1 LFEYDM
7 QQLPSYTSKSLI
19 FLALPRVQECQS
31 RVEES
36 DGHRRVQDRPV
47 RWLLAVAVKP
57 SVACVGGETAWT
69 AWRSLPAV
77 G

>member
-31 RVEES
+31 RV
-36 DGHRRVQDRPV
+36 
-47 RWLLAVAVKP
+47 
-57 SVACVGGETAWT
+57 
-69 AWRSLPAV
+69 
-77 G
+77 